1 MGLHRQG
8 QGRGKGGRILLLGPP
23 TNNPVTVAE
32 VTFGC
37 WLFLCPDKAPRGKRR
52 SVGRPNLGGVRLGAG
67 STFFL
72 KVAVD
77 VQQQVVNA

>member
-32 VTFGC
+32 VTFSRR
-37 WLFLCPDKAPRGKRR
+37 LFLCPDKVPAGNDAR
-52 SVGRPNLGGVRLGAG
+52 SAARIWVESELGAG

-72 KVAVD
+72 QVAVD
-77 VQQQVVNA
+77 VEQQVVNA